1 MSQFIKISN
10 TQKKPKKTSRKP
22 SRKKSRKPSRKTS
35 RKPKKTSRKPK
46 KTSRKPKKTSR
57 KPKKTSRKPKKTSRK
72 PKKTSRKPKK
82 TSRKPKKTSRKPSL
96 KKSRKPSRKKS
107 RKPSRKKSRKPKK
120 ASRKPSHKKSRNP
133 KISLI
138 YLAVPDVVKKKVKIT
153 ADEIPTYPNK
163 KIDLS
168 KDWDI
173 TTIKKDS
180 LFFRGEPSTRKNT
193 LLENMKSGQINPTWY
208 TDVLSNSVTYLPS
221 GAGKTD
227 GGTLYAYALT
237 KDLKLFNLNNAGN
250 FNKLYSMFYDKEN
263 NTYDCGYYWMR
274 QNKTG
279 TNTVSKQAKIRTGRH
294 MTTILS
300 KICIFG
306 ISIDT
311 TRGVNPNSCHY
322 NNKKCQRIRA
332 GTVTMNDLNRGSIID
347 GDYIF
352 ADWLCHNGFDGW
364 IQPEDMKS
372 HIPPEIMICNPK
384 DSMKLITSIHYPKG
398 VGSKL
403 GDTGKKNIYKGVITA
418 VKVLRSNGV
427 DDNRYYQYYDI
438 KKQKKIRKM
447 KNPSNANL

>member
-22 SRKKSRKPSRKTS
+22 SRKKSRKPSRK
-35 RKPKKTSRKPK
+35 K
-46 KTSRKPKKTSR
+46 
-57 KPKKTSRKPKKTSRK
+57 SRK